1 MTEPGRDRADPGVP
15 GSGFGDDVA
24 RKARR
29 RRSAER
35 QGQRSIWF
43 SLGMFGLVGWS
54 VALPTLLG
62 LGLGVWLDRSYPSD
76 RLSWTLTLLV
86 VGAVAGCANAWHWV
100 RSESRDR

>member
-1 MTEPGRDRADPGVP
+1 MTESDRDRDDAGAPD
-15 GSGFGDDVA
+15 SGFGTHVA
-24 RKARR
+24 RKAARR
-29 RRSAER
+29 RRAEE

-62 LGLGVWLDRSYPSD
+62 LGLGVWLDRSYPSA

-86 VGAVAGCANAWHWV
+86 VGAVLGCANAWHWV

>member
-1 MTEPGRDRADPGVP
+1 MADLERDQPAPAARDPG
-15 GSGFGDDVA
+15 FRA
-24 RKARR
+24 RVERRAARR
-29 RRSAER
+29 RRAQQE
-35 QGQRSIWF
+35 GQRSIWF

-62 LGLGVWLDRSYPSD
+62 LGLGVWLDRAYPSD
-76 RLSWTLTLLV
+76 RVSWTLTLLA

>member
-1 MTEPGRDRADPGVP
+1 MADRERDQPASSAREPGLKARVERRA
-15 GSGFGDDVA
+15 
-24 RKARR
+24 ARR
-29 RRSAER
+29 RRAQEE
-35 QGQRSIWF
+35 GHRSIWF

-62 LGLGVWLDRSYPSD
+62 LGLGVWLDRAYPSG
-76 RLSWTLTLLV
+76 RVSWTLTLLA